1 MWCSLTVATGYRR
14 TLLDPDAPSLVHSR
28 GISSRSRILRG
39 TGAHA
44 AEQQGTHA
52 EQQAEWQ
59 GTQEW
64 RGNGGG
70 TAGTQHFDRKVPGPK
85 EGPAA
90 VLLDTGTAGDT
101 ALRTAGDID
110 LVEQNGKQR
119 DLSRPVL
126 GETCG
131 EPAG

>member
-14 TLLDPDAPSLVHSR
+14 TLLDPDAPSLVHSC

-59 GTQEW
+59 GTQNG
-64 RGNGGG
+64 RGHRNGGMG

-90 VLLDTGTAGDT
+90 VLLDTGTAVTQHFERQGT
-101 ALRTAGDID
+101 
-110 LVEQNGKQR
+110 
-119 DLSRPVL
+119 
-126 GETCG
+126 
-131 EPAG
+131 